1 MGPWNEESS
10 QACTV
15 GRVAAAT
22 VEAEMAAPRAAAMTA
37 HPDDLRPRP
46 RAVAPMSSGQ
56 DEPAS
61 LAGHDDA
68 VAGQNRAPGRARSR
82 WAVHLALLITVIVA
96 LVPLLLFSVGPR
108 VTVHI
113 VIACVFLGL
122 VIVHLAQRR
131 HTLSRL
137 IAQLARAGSRM
148 KGRRL
153 AVSDAIFAFLA
164 VNVLASGIYDLV
176 AGQNTRI
183 ELPGLRLF
191 IGWHSLSSLLFLG
204 YLIAHVIRRRKRLRR
219 SRIR

>member
-1 MGPWNEESS
+1 MNSS
-10 QACTV
+10 K
-15 GRVAAAT
+15 
-22 VEAEMAAPRAAAMTA
+22 
-37 HPDDLRPRP
+37 
-46 RAVAPMSSGQ
+46 

-61 LAGHDDA
+61 LASDDEA
-68 VAGQNRAPGRARSR
+68 VVGQNRPSGPARSR

-96 LVPLLLFSVGPR
+96 LVPLLLFNVNPR
-108 VTVHI
+108 VTVHV

-131 HTLSRL
+131 HTLRRL
-137 IAQLARAGSRM
+137 IAQLVRAGSRM

-153 AVSDAIFAFLA
+153 AVSDAIFGFLV
-164 VNVLASGIYDLV
+164 VNVLASGIYDL
-176 AGQNTRI
+176 ATGRNTRI
-183 ELPGLRLF
+183 ELPGIHLF